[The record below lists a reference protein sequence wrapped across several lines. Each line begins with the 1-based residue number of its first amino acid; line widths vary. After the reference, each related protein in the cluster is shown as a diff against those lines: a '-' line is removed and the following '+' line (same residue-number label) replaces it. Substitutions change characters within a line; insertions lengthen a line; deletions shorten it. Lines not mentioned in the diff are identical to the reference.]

1 MIHTREEVKCVKRGN
16 GMKIIKVKSC
26 VDCPHRALGV
36 HCEETGRETSLP
48 GPPDWCPLEDAP
60 DATELWVVAQL
71 LPDEGIEDGVKR
83 IEELLGEQ

>member
-36 HCEETGRETSLP
+36 RCEETGRETSLP
-48 GPPDWCPLEDAP
+48 GHQAMSIWLKNVMIFKISAS
-60 DATELWVVAQL
+60 
-71 LPDEGIEDGVKR
+71 G
-83 IEELLGEQ
+83 